1 MVDTCLMNRGGTSKE
16 SRPESGW
23 SADSADDQHA
33 EWLEKWT
40 PACPIGNPQRLC
52 TLVGYRE
59 REPGRLQL
67 RALVRPSTDGIC
79 EAIVEEDEH
88 TVRVRV
94 LVCYQERDQDED
106 IASFWNCPVHVYL
119 EKPLNGRKVIDVD
132 SEQAL
137 PLFVPSW
144 GRDPRARPRPAPRT
158 A

>member
-1 MVDTCLMNRGGTSKE
+1 MSARWTTGE
-16 SRPESGW
+16 SGAEDGW

-33 EWLEKWT
+33 EWLEKWA

-59 REPGRLQL
+59 REPRRLQL
-67 RALVRPSTDGIC
+67 RALVRPSIDGIC

-88 TVRVRV
+88 TVHVRV
-94 LVCYQERDQDED
+94 LACSEESDED
-106 IASFWNCPVHVYL
+106 DDNREFWNCPVHVHL

-137 PLFVPSW
+137 PLFVPTW
-144 GRDPRARPRPAPRT
+144 ERDSQARPSPAPRT
-158 A
+158 P